1 MNFLGSANNS
11 EISFLNPMPSTLDN
25 LQKRVRNS
33 VWLKMIMVGILML
46 ILLIP
51 SSMIRNL
58 VNERQ
63 YRREGVVGE
72 VSGKWGTSQIIIGPI
87 LTVPY
92 EKTLPAEDGRTRTV
106 LANAYFLPETYDVS
120 GMVEPEIRQ
129 RGIYDVLL
137 YRSDLTLTG
146 SFSRPDLS
154 SWNVPNEKVRWNEA
168 KVLLG
173 VSDLR
178 GVRENIT
185 LQWNGGGRA

>member
-72 VSGKWGTSQIIIGPI
+72 VSGKWGTSQTIIGPI

-92 EKTLPAEDGRTRTV
+92 EKTLPAED
-106 LANAYFLPETYDVS
+106 
-120 GMVEPEIRQ
+120 
-129 RGIYDVLL
+129 
-137 YRSDLTLTG
+137 
-146 SFSRPDLS
+146 
-154 SWNVPNEKVRWNEA
+154 
-168 KVLLG
+168 
-173 VSDLR
+173 
-178 GVRENIT
+178 
-185 LQWNGGGRA
+185 